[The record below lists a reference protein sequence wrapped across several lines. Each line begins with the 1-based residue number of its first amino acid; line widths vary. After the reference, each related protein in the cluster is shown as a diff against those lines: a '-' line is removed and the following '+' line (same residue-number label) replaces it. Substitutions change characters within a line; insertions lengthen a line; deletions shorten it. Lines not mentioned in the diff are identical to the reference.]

1 MNDDTTGTTAFP
13 TPDGEPTLVLP
24 GADGTP
30 TTSLP
35 ARGWHGTPA
44 GSPATHAEAG
54 AATAVLPD
62 PRIAPYLEAASIH
75 LADLP
80 PGERAELLEDL
91 SAHLAEIAADEGP
104 AFAARLGS
112 PDQYAAEFRAS
123 AGYPPAGAGSAGQH
137 SPGRVRALGRNA
149 ATATRDLGR
158 RISDGVRG
166 FPGGT
171 ALMSLLPRLRPAWWV
186 FRAWLAALV
195 IGVDWPTGAYNGMGH
210 WGAFVWQLLFVVLSV
225 AWGLRTE
232 RRGAGAPTA
241 ERVVLFL
248 LNAIAVWI
256 CLLGVFG
263 SGPLTDINSRV
274 NETYS
279 EPQPYSPDGR
289 AGGLNAD
296 GNPIT
301 NLTAFDLEG
310 NPIPGFQLFDQDGRP
325 VSFTQG
331 GEEMFGPNGE
341 TLYLLPATDGNGNP
355 VNGVFPATYVRVSYV
370 TDELTGGDSL
380 KVEQV
385 LSPPRVAPLT
395 GITAPVAPPIGSIV
409 TFGEDGEPD
418 WAGAQAPG
426 APQGAGISP
435 SPVPTDATAVADE
448 PSASPAA
455 TAEAS
460 DAASPSATAKA
471 KVKKPTEPAADN

>member
-24 GADGTP
+24 GADSTP

-35 ARGWHGTPA
+35 VPGWP
-44 GSPATHAEAG
+44 GSPTGSATAHTEAG

-62 PRIAPYLEAASIH
+62 PRITPYLDAAAVH

-91 SAHLAEIAADEGP
+91 AAHLGEIAADEGP

-123 AGYPPAGAGSAGQH
+123 AGYPPAGPGTSGQR
-137 SPGRVRALGRNA
+137 SPGRVRTLAHDA
-149 ATATRDLGR
+149 AAATRDLGT
-158 RISDGVRG
+158 RIGDGVRG
-166 FPGGT
+166 FPGGQ

-195 IGVDWPTGAYNGMGH
+195 VGIDWPTGAYNGIGH
-210 WGAFVWQLLFVVLSV
+210 WGAFVWQMLFVVLSV

-232 RRGAGAPTA
+232 RRGASAPTA
-241 ERVVLFL
+241 ERVVLFG

-274 NETYS
+274 SETYG
-279 EPQPYSPDGR
+279 EPQPYAPYGG

-310 NPIPGFQLFDQDGRP
+310 NPIPGFQLFDQDGNP
-325 VSFTQG
+325 VVAVTDQP
-331 GEEMFGPNGE
+331 GPNGE
-341 TLYLLPATDGNGNP
+341 TVYPLSAMDATGYPVPGAFPLTYVVATDYVDPSTG
-355 VNGVFPATYVRVSYV
+355 TYALQVSRI
-370 TDELTGGDSL
+370 LTP
-380 KVEQV
+380 Q
-385 LSPPRVAPLT
+385 RVAPLT
-395 GITAPVAPPIGSIV
+395 GIAAPVAPPVGAV
-409 TFGEDGEPD
+409 VPLNEEGEPD
-418 WAGAQAPG
+418 WAAAQPPGAQAG
-426 APQGAGISP
+426 AVPTP
-435 SPVPTDATAVADE
+435 SPVPSDATAGTDG

-455 TAEAS
+455 TSEAS
-460 DAASPSATAKA
+460 SAASPSATAKA
-471 KVKKPTEPAADN
+471 KAKKEPTKSATDD